1 MSDVPEPI
9 LVALQQG
16 LPLCPRPFKAAAQ
29 ALGIS
34 EEALLAHA
42 ATLLDTGIARR
53 LGGIFDSRR
62 MGFTTALCAA
72 RVELPGDEG
81 RIAELIGDP
90 HITHCYER
98 GNHEAIADLQGE
110 LAWESLPN
118 LWFTYGAEQR
128 AFDSGLARARDL
140 LLPSEV
146 AVLPAVRHFRTHVIL
161 GRRAPS
167 PAMPPTTRTS
177 KSEPLTGAERRVVR
191 VLQGGSQL
199 CAEFYE
205 SVATE
210 AEVSRDE
217 LLGILQTMVANGR
230 LKRVALVLRHRSA
243 GYAANAMCGWQA
255 SPARIE
261 ELGRG
266 LAESPC
272 VTHCYERPP
281 FPRYPFNLYA
291 MMHARTWREFR
302 TGYGKAV
309 ERLGLSGGVLMCSLH
324 EFKKTSPVYA

>member
-1 MSDVPEPI
+1 MSQVPEPI

-16 LPLCPRPFKAAAQ
+16 LPLCPRPFETAAQ

-34 EEALLAHA
+34 EETLLAHA
-42 ATLLDTGIARR
+42 ANLLDSGIARR

-62 MGFTTALCAA
+62 MGFTTALCAV
-72 RVELPGDEG
+72 RVQFPADEP
-81 RIAELIGDP
+81 RVAELIEDP

-98 GNHEAIADLQGE
+98 GNHDAIANLQAD

-118 LWFTYGAEQR
+118 LWFTYGAEQT
-128 AFDSGLARARDL
+128 AFDTGLAWARCL
-140 LLPSEV
+140 LAPAEV
-146 AVLPAVRHFRTHVIL
+146 IVLPAIRHFRTHVIL
-161 GRRAPS
+161 GRQAPS
-167 PAMPPTTRTS
+167 PAAPAMHTNELP
-177 KSEPLTGAERRVVR
+177 PLTEPERRVVQ
-191 VLQGGSQL
+191 VLQGSSQL

-205 SVATE
+205 SVAVQ
-210 AEVSRDE
+210 AGMSRDQ
-217 LLGILQTMVANGR
+217 LLATLQNMVAGGR

-243 GYAANAMCGWQA
+243 GYAANAMCGWQVGPLQVA
-255 SPARIE
+255 AM
-261 ELGRG
+261 GGG

-272 VTHCYERPP
+272 VTHCYERPSSAM
-281 FPRYPFNLYA
+281 YPFNLYA

-309 ERLGLSGGVLMCSLH
+309 EHLGLSEGILMCSLR